1 MTDNGEP
8 TDISQEPVNI
18 LFNPSVIQKK
28 DVWQINLI
36 EILKLLI
43 KILEETGKKDLK
55 VAGMAALS
63 SSLIYRM
70 KVESIFALQKAAMEK
85 KPLIN
90 RRDVD
95 IDIIDMPYR
104 HESTYPVSL
113 DELLDLLEN
122 LIGSIA
128 NPRSRRR
135 GQLDFDP
142 EPPDFKEYLLPF
154 ENLVKR
160 YEDLIIRKIRGT
172 GSGLLKDIV
181 IDLDSLD
188 SVRCFFAILFLARE
202 QKVELEQID
211 DDIQVT
217 LIDDTIK
224 KEKKMIKIQNEDEI
238 AARLE
243 SALYSAGRPLTIEE
257 LIKATGTESRQ
268 KTIAVLESIIKK
280 MKNMF
285 KAIEIVTLPDGSY
298 VFQLKPEYS
307 SSVRKYASKP
317 LLSRATQKTL
327 SYIALEQPIS
337 SKQLL
342 EVRGSGVYGQLKEL
356 RQLNFIEHQN
366 IGRLKIYS
374 TTEKFQKYF
383 GIDGDVNTLKQKLF
397 RRVKK

>member
-1 MTDNGEP
+1 MNRHYTKSMSHDEEISS
-8 TDISQEPVNI
+8 ISQDPVNI

-28 DVWQINLI
+28 DVWSINLI

-95 IDIIDMPYR
+95 IDILDIPYR

-128 NPRSRRR
+128 NPRSRMK
-135 GQLDFDP
+135 GQLDFEA
-142 EPPDFKEYLLPF
+142 EPPDFKEYFVPF
-154 ENLVKR
+154 ENLVKK

-172 GSGLLKDIV
+172 GSGLLKQIV
-181 IDLDSLD
+181 ADLDSLD
-188 SVRCFFAILFLARE
+188 SIRCFFAVLFLARD

-217 LIDDTIK
+217 LIDDITK
-224 KEKKMIKIQNEDEI
+224 REKENNE
-238 AARLE
+238 
-243 SALYSAGRPLTIEE
+243 
-257 LIKATGTESRQ
+257 
-268 KTIAVLESIIKK
+268 
-280 MKNMF
+280 N
-285 KAIEIVTLPDGSY
+285 
-298 VFQLKPEYS
+298 
-307 SSVRKYASKP
+307 SK
-317 LLSRATQKTL
+317 
-327 SYIALEQPIS
+327 
-337 SKQLL
+337 
-342 EVRGSGVYGQLKEL
+342 
-356 RQLNFIEHQN
+356 
-366 IGRLKIYS
+366 
-374 TTEKFQKYF
+374 
-383 GIDGDVNTLKQKLF
+383 
-397 RRVKK
+397 